1 MNAVLSH
8 ISAIKASEI
17 SISGSK
23 SESNRLLLLQAI
35 FSSLS
40 IENLSDADDA
50 ILMQSAL
57 QSKDSIIDIGHAGTA
72 MRFLAAYFAFQE
84 NREVVLTGSERMK
97 QRPIRV
103 LVNALR
109 ELGASIAYLENEGFP
124 PLRIIGVKP
133 IKNSVSVAAEISSQY
148 ISALLLI
155 APKLENGLE
164 ITLEGSITSKPYIDM
179 TLALLNEVAVKTSFK
194 ENKISILPKSDILI
208 PQTIIV
214 ESDWSSASY
223 LYSIVAL
230 SPIYTEIRLRSFKEN
245 SLQADRIL
253 AEIYN
258 ALGVE
263 TKFNSDNSIA
273 LIKSKNPEIY
283 RLNLDLKNSPDI
295 AQTIAVTCFGLGM
308 SCKLTGLHTLKIKE
322 TDRLRA
328 LKNEIE
334 KLGGKVSITDNS
346 LVLASHCL
354 NLKNQSPVAIATYQD
369 HRMAMAFAP
378 LCLKTPLQIND
389 AEVVSKSYLNF
400 WQDMEVLCFNIDYQN
415 K

>member
-1 MNAVLSH
+1 MNVVLSH

-57 QSKDSIIDIGHAGTA
+57 QSKDSILDIGHAGTA

-245 SLQADRIL
+245 SLQADRVL
-253 AEIYN
+253 AEIYT
-258 ALGVE
+258 AFGVN
-263 TKFNSDNSIA
+263 TKFNSDNSIS
-273 LIKSKNPEIY
+273 LIKSQTSTLQP
-283 RLNLDLKNSPDI
+283 LDLDLINSPDI
-295 AQTIAVTCFGLGM
+295 AQTIAVTCFGLGIG
-308 SCKLTGLHTLKIKE
+308 CHLKGLPTLKIKE
-322 TDRLRA
+322 TDRLQA

-334 KLGGKVSITDNS
+334 KLGGRVVISEDSLTIEPHALSLQNQNLQAVS
-346 LVLASHCL
+346 
-354 NLKNQSPVAIATYQD
+354 TYQD

-378 LCLKTPLQIND
+378 LALKMTLQINQ
-389 AEVVSKSYLNF
+389 AEVVSKSYPKF
-400 WQDMEVLCFNIDYQN
+400 WQDLETMGFSIEYHN

>member
-1 MNAVLSH
+1 MNVVLSH

-179 TLALLNEVAVKTSFK
+179 TLALLNDVAVKTSFK
-194 ENKISILPKSDILI
+194 ENKISILPKSAILI

-378 LCLKTPLQIND
+378 LALKMTLQINQ
-389 AEVVSKSYLNF
+389 AEVVSKSYPKF
-400 WQDMEVLCFNIDYQN
+400 WQDLETMGFSIEYHN

>member
-1 MNAVLSH
+1 MNVVLSH

-245 SLQADRIL
+245 SLQADRVL
-253 AEIYN
+253 AEIYT
-258 ALGVE
+258 AFGVN

-378 LCLKTPLQIND
+378 LALKMTLQINQ
-389 AEVVSKSYLNF
+389 AEVVSKSYPKF
-400 WQDMEVLCFNIDYQN
+400 WQDLETMGFSIEYHN